1 MDIVIKEINPETQ
14 MFLFYVMDITG
25 RPIKCELVK
34 SNNLDSVVMTTKDE
48 FKIENIIRVNHTTY
62 LNQ

>member
-34 SNNLDSVVMTTKDE
+34 SNNLDSITMATKVE
-48 FKIENIIRVNHTTY
+48 FDIENITTLNHKEY

>member
-14 MFLFYVMDITG
+14 MFIFYVMDITG

-34 SNNLDSVVMTTKDE
+34 SDNLDSVVKVTKGE
-48 FKIENIIRVNHTTY
+48 FNIENIITVNHTTY